1 MLWDVS
7 QARQNG
13 NGSTTPGVT
22 KFTGHTDY
30 VLSVAFNVDG
40 SLLMSGSKDRTVR
53 FWEPRAAGNGAVDSS
68 KLSLSGHENSV
79 ISIGHSS
86 VNKTF
91 VTGSGDRRARIWS
104 YTEE

>member
-13 NGSTTPGVT
+13 NGSTTPVVT

-40 SLLMSGSKDRTVR
+40 SLLMSG
-53 FWEPRAAGNGAVDSS
+53 
-68 KLSLSGHENSV
+68 
-79 ISIGHSS
+79 
-86 VNKTF
+86 
-91 VTGSGDRRARIWS
+91 
-104 YTEE
+104 